1 MSPVLPSHPRPL
13 TLIVQIPCYNE
24 ERTLPDVVR
33 SIPRHI
39 DGVDCIEILIID
51 DGSSDRTVAVARE
64 LGVNHVVQHTNNK
77 GLARTFRTGLDA
89 CLALGAD
96 IIVNTDGDN
105 QYDARDIAKLIQPI
119 IEGTAD
125 IVVGDR
131 QTQDIDHFSPLK
143 RRLQV
148 LGSRAVRALSGT
160 NVPDTVSGFRAISKR
175 AALQLNI
182 ISPFS
187 YTIEMLIQAGRKNLA
202 VASVPISTN
211 APTRPSR
218 LFRSVPHFLVRSG
231 ATMVRMYAM
240 YKPLATFVSLGTV
253 LFAAG
258 AIPIL
263 RFLYFW
269 VRGDSAGH
277 IQSLVLGG
285 VLVILGCVTF
295 LVGLVADLIN
305 FNRQLIEITLEKVRR
320 LERSW
325 PSAPGRAATDPR
337 GSDSSPRGHDR
348 LSYASA
354 DQQSPLRS
362 NAADRFAADDER

>member
-1 MSPVLPSHPRPL
+1 M
-13 TLIVQIPCYNE
+13 
-24 ERTLPDVVR
+24 
-33 SIPRHI
+33 
-39 DGVDCIEILIID
+39 
-51 DGSSDRTVAVARE
+51 
-64 LGVNHVVQHTNNK
+64 
-77 GLARTFRTGLDA
+77 
-89 CLALGAD
+89 
-96 IIVNTDGDN
+96 
-105 QYDARDIAKLIQPI
+105 
-119 IEGTAD
+119 
-125 IVVGDR
+125 
-131 QTQDIDHFSPLK
+131 
-143 RRLQV
+143 RRC
-148 LGSRAVRALSGT
+148 R
-160 NVPDTVSGFRAISKR
+160 
-175 AALQLNI
+175 LNI

-202 VASVPISTN
+202 VASVPINTN

-218 LFRSVPHFLVRSG
+218 LFKSVPHFILRSG

-269 VRGDSAGH
+269 ARGDSEGH

-325 PSAPGRAATDPR
+325 PASPGRPTLDPR
-337 GSDSSPRGHDR
+337 GSGASFEGHEH
-348 LSYASA
+348 LSHASA
-354 DQQSPLRS
+354 EQSQRSPLEAERL
-362 NAADRFAADDER
+362 AATDDR